1 MNYDR
6 KTKTELIAEIE
17 RLKALVDESR
27 PSFNVQLKTE
37 EFRADDV
44 SDANELLNNFVET
57 NPFMVE
63 HGFYIGYVSNNSDN
77 WSSSNC

>member
-17 RLKALVDESR
+17 RLKALVDENM
-27 PSFNVQLKTE
+27 PTFDVQLISNDFKAVDSTE
-37 EFRADDV
+37 LHM
-44 SDANELLNNFVET
+44 LLENFVET

-63 HGFYIGYVSNNSDN
+63 NSFYVGNVVSNS